1 MKCRSHKKKRRLG
14 AATVEVAF
22 TLPILFLIIF
32 AGWEVCRINT
42 IQNTL
47 ENAAYEAA
55 RESMLPGAQ
64 FAQVQAK
71 AVEVLDALAINNP
84 TLTMNPTTITQ
95 NTEDVTITITAPI
108 AENSLGVVKFFT
120 NGTLSTTMTLSR
132 ELQPGRF

>member
-1 MKCRSHKKKRRLG
+1 MKCRSHKKKRLG

-22 TLPILFLIIF
+22 TLPILILIIF

-55 RESMLPGAQ
+55 RESMLPGAVLS
-64 FAQVQAK
+64 QVQDRAT
-71 AVEVLDALAINNP
+71 AVLDALAINNP
-84 TLTMNPTTITQ
+84 TITMDPATITE
-95 NTEDVTITITAPI
+95 NTEDVTITISAPI

-120 NGTLSTTMTLSR
+120 SGSLSTTMTLSR